1 MIEKKKVT
9 QITVKM
15 RILKLLR
22 NRTKGLT
29 SDEIA
34 LKGNMNHNTVR
45 KELGKLRVSHLYA
58 HKDSKTNRLRYSMIP
73 F

>member
-1 MIEKKKVT
+1 MIEKKPV
-9 QITVKM
+9 TVKM
-15 RILKLLR
+15 SILKLLR

-29 SDEIA
+29 SEEIA
-34 LKGNMNHNTVR
+34 IKGNLNPNTVR

-58 HKDSKTNRLRYSMIP
+58 HKDAKTNRLRYSMIP

>member
-9 QITVKM
+9 QTTVKM
-15 RILKLLR
+15 LILKLLR
-22 NRTKGLT
+22 NRTRGLT
-29 SDEIA
+29 SEEIA
-34 LKGNMNHNTVR
+34 IKGNLNPNTVR

-58 HKDSKTNRLRYSMIP
+58 SRDAKIKRTRYSMIP